1 MQNGLIMNFKMYT
14 DMTLLEKIEKFD
26 AEAKK
31 VEEVYKEFGTSREV
45 HQDKMMEFIH
55 RKIEEARKK

>member
-1 MQNGLIMNFKMYT
+1 MNFKMYK

-31 VEEVYKEFGTSREV
+31 AEEVYKGFGTSREV
-45 HQDKMMEFIH
+45 HQEKMMEFIH

>member
-1 MQNGLIMNFKMYT
+1 MNFKMYK

-31 VEEVYKEFGTSREV
+31 AEEVYKEFGTSREV
-45 HQDKMMEFIH
+45 HQDNMMEFIH

>member
-1 MQNGLIMNFKMYT
+1 
-14 DMTLLEKIEKFD
+14 MTLLEKIEKFD

-45 HQDKMMEFIH
+45 HQGKMMEFIH

>member
-1 MQNGLIMNFKMYT
+1 
-14 DMTLLEKIEKFD
+14 MTLLEKIEKFD

-31 VEEVYKEFGTSREV
+31 AEVGYKGFGTSREV